1 MIASDANVK
10 FPSKV
15 NVWPT
20 ATEIGRVDE
29 ATTATSVTTQTPN
42 ALHEHVVL
50 KGQLDEAAVVCN
62 LDVEGAI
69 VKVGAIVEG
78 GTVVLVVVTGVVV
91 VADVTAIV
99 VSVCVVI
106 VVV

>member
-50 KGQLDEAAVVCN
+50 KGQLDEAAVVCS

-69 VKVGAIVEG
+69 VKVGAI

-91 VADVTAIV
+91 VADVNAIV

-106 VVV
+106 IVV